1 MRCVSSSTPI
11 SAAQR
16 KALWGTSLH
25 HSFEKKA
32 SASVESLY
40 NSCTDLDTASI
51 WDFSCLCQQRFR
63 GDSFIFV
70 NSTSS
75 LCQLSRTALWYS
87 PGIRLVD

>member
-40 NSCTDLDTASI
+40 NSCTDLDTA
-51 WDFSCLCQQRFR
+51 
-63 GDSFIFV
+63 DSFVVFV
-70 NSTSS
+70 WNPPEFRFVDV
-75 LCQLSRTALWYS
+75 SRGSVGGFDWDSDDENTNL
-87 PGIRLVD
+87 